1 MKRKILKITAL
12 VAAIALI
19 AGVCLLAN
27 SLLGNPI
34 SKALAKNTA
43 QKHLDVAYANQNLTL
58 EEVVYSFKD
67 CYYHA
72 KVTSPDNI
80 DGSFTILVDMWGNLK
95 FDTYEDRVTGGW
107 NTADRINKDY
117 RGRVDAVLRSQ
128 TFPYQSHIGYGDIE
142 FISREYKDAPD
153 VPSYAL
159 IPQDLTP
166 GAFYDPNP
174 FGAKAGK
181 LTLYID
187 DNTVSVERL
196 AEILL
201 DVRRIFDDAGVRF
214 YVIDCV
220 LQSPRIEG
228 SDFEEDRIEVM
239 EFLYSDIYEEGLVD
253 RVKASDEAAKEY
265 YAAQDDEKLSQIEE
279 NE

>member
-12 VAAIALI
+12 VAAIVLI

-27 SLLGNPI
+27 ALLGNPI

-43 QKHLDVAYANQNLTL
+43 QKHLNTAYANQNLTL

-95 FDTYEDRVTGGW
+95 FDTYEDQVSGGW
-107 NTADRINKDY
+107 NTAERINADY
-117 RGRVDAVLRSQ
+117 RARVEAVLNSRS
-128 TFPYQSHIGYGDIE
+128 FSYRPHIGYGDIE
-142 FISREYKDAPD
+142 FVSREYKDAPGIAD
-153 VPSYAL
+153 YAL
-159 IPQDLTP
+159 VTQDLTP

-201 DVRRIFDDAGVRF
+201 DVKRIFDDAGVRF

-239 EFLYSDIYEEGLVD
+239 DFLYADIHEEGLVE
-253 RVKASDEAAKEY
+253 RVRASDEAAKEY
-265 YAAQDDEKLSQIEE
+265 YAAQDDEKLTQTEE
-279 NE
+279 NG